1 MTIMIDLLRYAIKT
15 NIPKEKYELMLVEG
29 ERAGREM
36 VINEKTVYFDFIQR
50 NPDQLQMLQGKSTI
64 PTVVRQEPD

>member
-1 MTIMIDLLRYAIKT
+1 MTIMIDLLRYAVKT
-15 NIPKEKYELMLVEG
+15 NIPKEKYELLLVEG
-29 ERAGREM
+29 ERAGREIA
-36 VINEKTVYFDFIQR
+36 INEKTVYFDFIQR

>member
-1 MTIMIDLLRYAIKT
+1 MTIMIDLLRYAVKT
-15 NIPKEKYELMLVEG
+15 NLPKEKYELLLVEG

>member
-29 ERAGREM
+29 ERAGREI

>member
-15 NIPKEKYELMLVEG
+15 NIPKAKYKLMLVEG
-29 ERAGREM
+29 ERAGRKI